1 MCINKTGD
9 GGDGICY
16 IRKGSFS
23 ITSSIITLIMKK

>member
-9 GGDGICY
+9 GGAGICY

-23 ITSSIITLIMKK
+23 VTSSIIKKKKKK